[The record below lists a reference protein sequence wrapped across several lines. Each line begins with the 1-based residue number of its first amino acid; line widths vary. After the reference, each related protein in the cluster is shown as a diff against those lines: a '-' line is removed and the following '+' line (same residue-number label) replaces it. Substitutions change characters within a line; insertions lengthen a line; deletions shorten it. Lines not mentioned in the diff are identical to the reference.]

1 MQENWVQSLCQKDP
15 LKKEI
20 GTDSSILAWEIS
32 WMEEPDEL
40 QPIGLQR
47 VEHDLTTK
55 PPKGKN
61 VIMKSRYREVV
72 KNRDSNQVTPLLT
85 NTVT

>member
-1 MQENWVQSLCQKDP
+1 
-15 LKKEI
+15 
-20 GTDSSILAWEIS
+20 
-32 WMEEPDEL
+32 MEEPDEL

-72 KNRDSNQVTPLLT
+72 KNRDSGCRITRLLHFLLT
-85 NTVT
+85 LLPNFSIP